1 MSASPAIPQDLSGSF
16 RIFQDLSGSFRIFQD
31 LSGSFQ
37 SKMKREKP
45 KIYPSFWSFQRFF
58 LCSSSWNSSKLLGN
72 GSQGEGARGGEW
84 IDLDSLYQTL
94 HRSFSIN
101 SPPPSKCSLLINK
114 CININLPV
122 LIIFDEY
129 ANETGSWR
137 IPHDSSSWRCGLI
150 QSKRLRGR
158 KSNKKEDTTTRY
170 RINFY
175 AFTRLFISIALAS
188 SFSFSVNGD
197 LTQSADIIAHR
208 LISSIHL
215 HIICIST
222 AQVKYRF
229 QRKWRRRSANRLEW
243 FLLVFPRVYN
253 SSVGRGDTLVH
264 FSFFALFFSSSSVA
278 NPTGKITLINSS
290 SSSSSGLLGLRKC
303 GFSVKV
309 LDLPRSSFDETRK
322 RPAQPI
328 DNAIIYLSAREKPRL
343 ITFAGFSNPRV
354 QSIELPAG
362 KLASFPRKRRKR

>member
-1 MSASPAIPQDLSGSF
+1 M
-16 RIFQDLSGSFRIFQD
+16 
-31 LSGSFQ
+31 
-37 SKMKREKP
+37 
-45 KIYPSFWSFQRFF
+45 
-58 LCSSSWNSSKLLGN
+58 
-72 GSQGEGARGGEW
+72 GARGREPGGGEW